1 MSVYIWAL
9 QILSPNVNKKDSSD
23 MEAKNPKNKKQKKY
37 KAILDI
43 QFELSKIAYTIPEL
57 KRIFSLSCSLES

>member
-43 QFELSKIAYTIPEL
+43 
-57 KRIFSLSCSLES
+57 